1 MFTQGETM
9 RSLLIP
15 AVLGI
20 GLCGLIPR
28 ALFAAQPKALPAAIL
43 VHLPA
48 DAKLTV
54 DDHATTSTSATRE
67 FITPPLERGRIF
79 HYTLKAEFVRGGETI
94 TVKKKVRVRADRE
107 TTVTL
112 DLPRADSR
120 DYPSYSTD
128 PSRPE
133 VTQTRAYYLAPE
145 SEEPSSDGAY
155 SPGYDDGTYYDD
167 YGAYAGSDS
176 PLPSSSSNV
185 APASDQDPI
194 RDAGPPSSNS
204 PLSLGVGQG

>member
-1 MFTQGETM
+1 M
-9 RSLLIP
+9 RSLLVA

-20 GLCGLIPR
+20 GLCGLMPH
-28 ALFAAQPKALPAAIL
+28 ALLAAQPKALSAAIL

-94 TVKKKVRVRADRE
+94 RVEKNVPVRADKE

-112 DLPRADSR
+112 DLPGAESR
-120 DYPSYSTD
+120 G

-133 VTQTRAYYLAPE
+133 VTQTRAYDLAP
-145 SEEPSSDGAY
+145 
-155 SPGYDDGTYYDD
+155 
-167 YGAYAGSDS
+167 
-176 PLPSSSSNV
+176 NV
-185 APASDQDPI
+185 APASEQDPI
-194 RDAGPPSSNS
+194 RYAGPPGSNS